1 VVGSI
6 HFSSRHFGFVQ
17 IRSDH
22 FRYAKVHVLQGSTD
36 TSLML
41 MLMLS
46 QSHRH
51 ETHHRHHHHRHHHRQ
66 SSTYSLHAPV
76 RVCSFGIEAAIAMRA
91 SRSFCIAVTDD
102 GTGEG
107 ADVDGAMVG

>member
-1 VVGSI
+1 MIGSI
-6 HFSSRHFGFVQ
+6 HFNQFGSDQ
-17 IRSDH
+17 IRSLH
-22 FRYAKVHVLQGSTD
+22 FRYAKVHVLQGCTN

-46 QSHRH
+46 HSHRH
-51 ETHHRHHHHRHHHRQ
+51 ETHHHHHHHRHQ

-76 RVCSFGIEAAIAMRA
+76 RVCSFGIEAAIAIHA
-91 SRSFCIAVTDD
+91 SPSFCIAVTDD